1 MEELVDSEMEEIME
15 VELSCKGLPDS
26 SLLV

>member
-1 MEELVDSEMEEIME
+1 MEEMVDSEMEEIME
-15 VELSCKGLPDS
+15 VELLRLGMPDS

>member
-1 MEELVDSEMEEIME
+1 MEELLDSEMEEIME
-15 VELSCKGLPDS
+15 LELSCKGLPDS